1 MNASQAADAIV
12 YEVNVEVD
20 AEIAAAYRTWL
31 RAHIAEIL
39 ALPGFVDA
47 RTFEVRDP
55 APTAGR
61 IALCVQYR
69 LTGTAALDA
78 YLREHAP
85 RLRADGVARFGER
98 FRAQRRVLRE
108 TADAAA

>member
-1 MNASQAADAIV
+1 MNASQAADAVV

-20 AEIAAAYRTWL
+20 VEIAAAYRAWL

-47 RTFEVRDP
+47 RTFEVLDP

-98 FRAQRRVLRE
+98 VRAQRRVLRE
-108 TADAAA
+108 ANDGAT